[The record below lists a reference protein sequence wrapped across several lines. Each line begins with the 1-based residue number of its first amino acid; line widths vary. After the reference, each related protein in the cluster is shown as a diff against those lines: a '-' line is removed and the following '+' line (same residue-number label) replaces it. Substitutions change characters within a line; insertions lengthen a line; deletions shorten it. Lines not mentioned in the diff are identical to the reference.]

1 MVVLLKLTRGIR
13 WGKQREQYH
22 RTSLCAVLAWW
33 TKAAWDRTLVT
44 ESQAEN
50 FGLAIPVL
58 FLSAAPIFIL
68 SVMYINNFLCW
79 NSFAIGFVTLSY
91 WVLTCVWFR
100 AVTKSVRSPQRAKKI
115 QCLPLVCHNPVEV
128 ETDEC
133 VPSWMRVCLW
143 CTQWG
148 CVPGPQKHS
157 LTASQPPPW
166 ESCWESR
173 WPWGLAELM
182 QGVQGIGLGW
192 ICEINVFI
200 GQKLCILAV
209 MFLTQ

>member
-1 MVVLLKLTRGIR
+1 MVVLLRLTRGIR

-22 RTSLCAVLAWW
+22 RNVPLCCAGVVNQSSMRH
-33 TKAAWDRTLVT
+33 RTLVT

-50 FGLAIPVL
+50 FGLEIPVL

-79 NSFAIGFVTLSY
+79 NSFAIGFVTLFY
-91 WVLTCVWFR
+91 WVLRCVWFR

-128 ETDEC
+128 ETNEC
-133 VPSWMRVCLW
+133 VPSRMRVCLW

-157 LTASQPPPW
+157 LPCSHIPGRAAG
-166 ESCWESR
+166 R
-173 WPWGLAELM
+173 AGGLEDWLS
-182 QGVQGIGLGW
+182 
-192 ICEINVFI
+192 
-200 GQKLCILAV
+200 LCKGFRA
-209 MFLTQ
+209 